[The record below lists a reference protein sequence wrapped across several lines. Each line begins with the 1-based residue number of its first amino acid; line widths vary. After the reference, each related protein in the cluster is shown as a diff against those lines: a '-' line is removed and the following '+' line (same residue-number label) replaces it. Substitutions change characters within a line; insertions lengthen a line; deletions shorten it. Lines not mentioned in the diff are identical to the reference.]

1 MKAILIIAHHCILPG
16 AYKGFEEILDKLH
29 HDLPGTRVAST
40 SLLDLENDLRTL
52 LREDV
57 ESVTLLPFLL
67 LNGQHAKNDVPRV
80 VAKLQAEFPQI
91 PISLLP
97 CLGDWKEF
105 ANMVVAGLCTAQ
117 IDERTDLRSYR
128 RKTKDK
134 YLSSLVSRLSS
145 KSSLFSVELN
155 LEGRNVLV
163 VGGGRIAL
171 RKVKTLLPTGARIT
185 VVAPQFDPEFDYL
198 RRENEASPLQTK
210 DERVSLKNDISLV
223 SRPTLVAMR
232 TKGLRPKCCPLSS
245 LVLEQRPYATD
256 DLRGVFMVFICT
268 DQPTVNAQ
276 VSNDARA
283 RRILVNN
290 ACDYLDG
297 DFIVPARMDFGENIA
312 VTVSTQGRAP
322 SLAKKLKQK
331 IQTEWAEGLEKE
343 ENAFFAQK

>member
-16 AYKGFEEILDKLH
+16 AYKGFEAILDRLH

-67 LNGQHAKNDVPRV
+67 LNGQHTKNDVPRV

-91 PISLLP
+91 PITLLP

-105 ANMVVAGLCTAQ
+105 ANMVVAGIRNAQ
-117 IDERTDLRSYR
+117 HEINSERDCFVEQSSPRN
-128 RKTKDK
+128 DK
-134 YLSSLVSRLSS
+134 SLDDNASSSHLGPRA
-145 KSSLFSVELN
+145 SSLFSIEVN
-155 LEGRNVLV
+155 LEGKNVLV

-185 VVAPQFDPEFDYL
+185 VVAPQFDPEF
-198 RRENEASPLQTK
+198 
-210 DERVSLKNDISLV
+210 SLV
-223 SRPTLVAMR
+223 SR
-232 TKGLRPKCCPLSS
+232 LSS
-245 LVLEQRPYATD
+245 LVLINRPYEPL
-256 DLRGVFMVFICT
+256 DLRGIFMVFICT
-268 DQPTVNAQ
+268 DQPAVNAQ

-331 IQTEWAEGLEKE
+331 IQAEWAEGLEQIE
-343 ENAFFAQK
+343 RDFS

>member
-16 AYKGFEEILDKLH
+16 AYKGFEEILDRLH

-57 ESVTLLPFLL
+57 ESVTLLPYLL
-67 LNGQHAKNDVPRV
+67 LNGQHTKNDVPRV

-91 PISLLP
+91 PITLLP

-105 ANMVVAGLCTAQ
+105 SSMVVAGVRNAQ
-117 IDERTDLRSYR
+117 IDERTPADAGYR
-128 RKTKDK
+128 RKTKENESSQK
-134 YLSSLVSRLSS
+134 NLSSLVSRPSS
-145 KSSLFSVELN
+145 NSNLFSIELN

-171 RKVKTLLPTGARIT
+171 RKVKTLIPTGAHIT
-185 VVAPQFDPEFDYL
+185 VVAPQFDPEFSAL
-198 RRENEASPLQTK
+198 CRHSERSEESSCFSNSASVEPSSIT
-210 DERVSLKNDISLV
+210 LK
-223 SRPTLVAMR
+223 
-232 TKGLRPKCCPLSS
+232 
-245 LVLEQRPYATD
+245 QRPYEPL
-256 DLRGVFMVFICT
+256 DLRCVFMVFICT
-268 DQPTVNAQ
+268 DQPAVNAQ

-331 IQTEWAEGLEKE
+331 IQTEWAEDLVQIEKDFKKE
-343 ENAFFAQK
+343 

>member
-1 MKAILIIAHHCILPG
+1 
-16 AYKGFEEILDKLH
+16 LH

-57 ESVTLLPFLL
+57 ESVTLLPYLL
-67 LNGQHAKNDVPRV
+67 LNGQHTKNDVPRV

-91 PISLLP
+91 PITLLP

-105 ANMVVAGLCTAQ
+105 SSMVVCGIRNAQ
-117 IDERTDLRSYR
+117 LDERTPAEASCR
-128 RKTKDK
+128 RKTKENNALVEENH
-134 YLSSLVSRLSS
+134 LSSLVSRLSS
-145 KSSLFSVELN
+145 KTSNLFSIELN

-171 RKVKTLLPTGARIT
+171 RKVKTLIPTGAHIT
-185 VVAPQFDPEFDYL
+185 VVAPQFDPEFETL
-198 RRENEASPLQTK
+198 KA
-210 DERVSLKNDISLV
+210 DEPSSITLK
-223 SRPTLVAMR
+223 
-232 TKGLRPKCCPLSS
+232 
-245 LVLEQRPYATD
+245 QRPYEPL
-256 DLRGVFMVFICT
+256 DLRCVFMVFICT
-268 DQPTVNAQ
+268 DQPAVNAQ

-331 IQTEWAEGLEKE
+331 IQTEWAEDLVQIEKDFKKE
-343 ENAFFAQK
+343 

>member
-16 AYKGFEEILDKLH
+16 AYKGFEGILDKLH

-52 LREDV
+52 LREDI

-67 LNGQHAKNDVPRV
+67 LNGQHTKNDVPRV

-91 PISLLP
+91 PITLLP

-105 ANMVVAGLCTAQ
+105 ASMVVAGVRNAQ
-117 IDERTDLRSYR
+117 IENPQSAVGATSYPKAPQERAH
-128 RKTKDK
+128 
-134 YLSSLVSRLSS
+134 SSN
-145 KSSLFSVELN
+145 LFSIELN

-171 RKVKTLLPTGARIT
+171 RKVKTLMPTGARIT
-185 VVAPQFDPEFDYL
+185 VVAPQFDPEF
-198 RRENEASPLQTK
+198 ENLSSKGDARPHTSHLIT
-210 DERVSLKNDISLV
+210 LKN
-223 SRPTLVAMR
+223 
-232 TKGLRPKCCPLSS
+232 
-245 LVLEQRPYATD
+245 RPYEPL
-256 DLRGVFMVFICT
+256 DLRGIFMVFICT
-268 DQPTVNAQ
+268 DKPDVNAL

-331 IQTEWAEGLEKE
+331 IQTEWAEGLEQVE
-343 ENAFFAQK
+343 RDFLH

>member
-52 LREDV
+52 LREDI

-91 PISLLP
+91 PITLLP

-105 ANMVVAGLCTAQ
+105 ANMVVSG
-117 IDERTDLRSYR
+117 LRSAQSETSAR
-128 RKTKDK
+128 H
-134 YLSSLVSRLSS
+134 SGPVPESRHTSK
-145 KSSLFSVELN
+145 KSSLFSIELN

-185 VVAPQFDPEFDYL
+185 VVAPQFDPEFS
-198 RRENEASPLQTK
+198 NVIASEAKQSI
-210 DERVSLKNDISLV
+210 VA
-223 SRPTLVAMR
+223 LVA
-232 TKGLRPKCCPLSS
+232 
-245 LVLEQRPYATD
+245 RPYATD

-268 DQPTVNAQ
+268 DKPAVNAQ

-331 IQTEWAEGLEKE
+331 IQTDWAEGLEQLERDFK
-343 ENAFFAQK
+343 

>member
-16 AYKGFEEILDKLH
+16 AYKGFEGILDKLH

-67 LNGQHAKNDVPRV
+67 LNGQHTKNDVPRV

-91 PISLLP
+91 PITLMP

-105 ANMVVAGLCTAQ
+105 AGMVVDGIRNAQ
-117 IDERTDLRSYR
+117 EPRSCAPSSSSATESRTSN
-128 RKTKDK
+128 
-134 YLSSLVSRLSS
+134 
-145 KSSLFSVELN
+145 LFSIELN

-171 RKVKTLLPTGARIT
+171 RKVKTLLPTGAHIT
-185 VVAPQFDPEFDYL
+185 VVAPQIDPEFTTIP
-198 RRENEASPLQTK
+198 SI
-210 DERVSLKNDISLV
+210 VLKN
-223 SRPTLVAMR
+223 
-232 TKGLRPKCCPLSS
+232 
-245 LVLEQRPYATD
+245 RPYEPL
-256 DLRGVFMVFICT
+256 DLRGIFMVFICT
-268 DQPTVNAQ
+268 DKPAVNAQ

-322 SLAKKLKQK
+322 SLAKKLKQH
-331 IQTEWAEGLEKE
+331 IQETWRDALEKIE
-343 ENAFFAQK
+343 REFK

>member
-16 AYKGFEEILDKLH
+16 AYKGFEGILDKLH

-67 LNGQHAKNDVPRV
+67 LNGQHTKNDVPRV

-91 PISLLP
+91 PITLMP

-105 ANMVVAGLCTAQ
+105 ADMVVAGIRNAQ
-117 IDERTDLRSYR
+117 VAHSQSTVGATSHLKAPQARAHASN
-128 RKTKDK
+128 
-134 YLSSLVSRLSS
+134 
-145 KSSLFSVELN
+145 LFSIELN

-171 RKVKTLLPTGARIT
+171 RKVKTLIPTGAHIT
-185 VVAPQFDPEFDYL
+185 VVAPQFDPEFNAFC
-198 RRENEASPLQTK
+198 RHSERSEESSQFSNSASAEL
-210 DERVSLKNDISLV
+210 SLSI
-223 SRPTLVAMR
+223 TL
-232 TKGLRPKCCPLSS
+232 K
-245 LVLEQRPYATD
+245 QRPYEPL

-268 DQPTVNAQ
+268 DKPDVNAQ

-331 IQTEWAEGLEKE
+331 IQAEWAEDLAKIEREFECK
-343 ENAFFAQK
+343 

>member
-57 ESVTLLPFLL
+57 ESVTLLPYLL
-67 LNGQHAKNDVPRV
+67 LNGQHSKNDVPRV
-80 VAKLQAEFPQI
+80 VAKLQEEFPQI
-91 PISLLP
+91 PITLLP

-105 ANMVVAGLCTAQ
+105 ADMVVAGIRNAQ
-117 IDERTDLRSYR
+117 VAHSQSTVGATSHLKAPQERAH
-128 RKTKDK
+128 
-134 YLSSLVSRLSS
+134 SSN
-145 KSSLFSVELN
+145 LFSVEVN
-155 LEGRNVLV
+155 LEGKNVLV

-185 VVAPQFDPEFDYL
+185 VVAPQFDPEF
-198 RRENEASPLQTK
+198 
-210 DERVSLKNDISLV
+210 SLV
-223 SRPTLVAMR
+223 SRPFGR
-232 TKGLRPKCCPLSS
+232 LRAGFSS
-245 LVLEQRPYATD
+245 LVLISRPYEPL
-256 DLRGVFMVFICT
+256 DLRGIFMVFICT
-268 DQPTVNAQ
+268 DQPAVNAQ

-331 IQTEWAEGLEKE
+331 IQAEWAEGLEQVE
-343 ENAFFAQK
+343 RDFLNS

>member
-57 ESVTLLPFLL
+57 ESVTLLPYLL
-67 LNGQHAKNDVPRV
+67 LNGQHSKNDVPRV

-91 PISLLP
+91 PITLLP

-105 ANMVVAGLCTAQ
+105 ADMVVAGIRNAQ
-117 IDERTDLRSYR
+117 LDERTPADAGYR
-128 RKTKDK
+128 RKTKENNGI
-134 YLSSLVSRLSS
+134 VEGNRLSS
-145 KSSLFSVELN
+145 KTSNLFSIELN

-171 RKVKTLLPTGARIT
+171 RKVKTLIPTGARIT
-185 VVAPQFDPEFDYL
+185 VVAQQFDPEFDAL
-198 RRENEASPLQTK
+198 KSGEPAEPASPIT
-210 DERVSLKNDISLV
+210 LKN
-223 SRPTLVAMR
+223 
-232 TKGLRPKCCPLSS
+232 
-245 LVLEQRPYATD
+245 RPYEPL
-256 DLRGVFMVFICT
+256 DLRGIFMVFICT
-268 DQPTVNAQ
+268 DQPAVNAQ

-331 IQTEWAEGLEKE
+331 IQTELAEGLEQVEREFGK
-343 ENAFFAQK
+343 

>member
-105 ANMVVAGLCTAQ
+105 SSMVVCGIRNAQ
-117 IDERTDLRSYR
+117 IENSQSTAGATPYPKAPQERAH
-128 RKTKDK
+128 
-134 YLSSLVSRLSS
+134 SSN
-145 KSSLFSVELN
+145 LFSIELN

-185 VVAPQFDPEFDYL
+185 VVAPQFDPEFSHVIA
-198 RRENEASPLQTK
+198 NGA
-210 DERVSLKNDISLV
+210 
-223 SRPTLVAMR
+223 
-232 TKGLRPKCCPLSS
+232 
-245 LVLEQRPYATD
+245 EQSMVTMFSRPYATD
-256 DLRGVFMVFICT
+256 DLRGIFMVFICT
-268 DQPTVNAQ
+268 DKPDVNAQ
-276 VSNDARA
+276 VSNDAHA

-331 IQTEWAEGLEKE
+331 VQTEWADSLKQLEKD
-343 ENAFFAQK
+343 FFSKK

>member
-16 AYKGFEEILDKLH
+16 AYKGFEEIMDKLH

-57 ESVTLLPFLL
+57 ESVTLLPYLL
-67 LNGQHAKNDVPRV
+67 LNGQHTKNDVPKV
-80 VAKLQAEFPQI
+80 VAHLQAEFPQI
-91 PISLLP
+91 PITLLP

-105 ANMVVAGLCTAQ
+105 ASMVVTGVRNAQ
-117 IDERTDLRSYR
+117 IENPQSAVGATSYPKAPQERAH
-128 RKTKDK
+128 
-134 YLSSLVSRLSS
+134 SSN
-145 KSSLFSVELN
+145 LFSIELN
-155 LEGRNVLV
+155 LEGKNVLV

-185 VVAPQFDPEFDYL
+185 VVAPQFDPEF
-198 RRENEASPLQTK
+198 AAIP
-210 DERVSLKNDISLV
+210 
-223 SRPTLVAMR
+223 
-232 TKGLRPKCCPLSS
+232 S
-245 LVLEQRPYATD
+245 LVLKNRPYEPL
-256 DLRGVFMVFICT
+256 DLRGIFMVFICT
-268 DQPTVNAQ
+268 DQPAVNAQ

-331 IQTEWAEGLEKE
+331 IQAEWAEELSQIERNFDK
-343 ENAFFAQK
+343 

>member
-16 AYKGFEEILDKLH
+16 AYKGFEGILDKLH

-67 LNGQHAKNDVPRV
+67 LNGQHTKNDVPRV
-80 VAKLQAEFPQI
+80 VAKLQEEFPQI
-91 PISLLP
+91 PITLMP

-105 ANMVVAGLCTAQ
+105 AGMVVNGIRKAQ
-117 IDERTDLRSYR
+117 EQRSCAPSSSSVAESRTSN
-128 RKTKDK
+128 
-134 YLSSLVSRLSS
+134 
-145 KSSLFSVELN
+145 LFSIELN

-171 RKVKTLLPTGARIT
+171 RKVKTLLPTGAHIT
-185 VVAPQFDPEFDYL
+185 VVAPQLDPEFTTIP
-198 RRENEASPLQTK
+198 SI
-210 DERVSLKNDISLV
+210 VLK
-223 SRPTLVAMR
+223 SRPYE
-232 TKGLRPKCCPLSS
+232 PL
-245 LVLEQRPYATD
+245 
-256 DLRGVFMVFICT
+256 DLRGIFMVFICT
-268 DQPTVNAQ
+268 DKPAVNAQ

-331 IQTEWAEGLEKE
+331 IQSEWAEGLEQVE
-343 ENAFFAQK
+343 RDFLH

>member
-16 AYKGFEEILDKLH
+16 AYKGFEEILDRLH

-57 ESVTLLPFLL
+57 ESVTLLPYLL
-67 LNGQHAKNDVPRV
+67 LNGQHTKNDVPRV
-80 VAKLQAEFPQI
+80 VAKLQADFPQI
-91 PISLLP
+91 PITLLP

-105 ANMVVAGLCTAQ
+105 SSMVVCGIRNAQ
-117 IDERTDLRSYR
+117 LDERTLAEASCR
-128 RKTKDK
+128 RKTKENNALVEENH
-134 YLSSLVSRLSS
+134 LSSLFSRLSS
-145 KSSLFSVELN
+145 KTSNLFSIELN

-171 RKVKTLLPTGARIT
+171 RKVKTLIPTGAHIT
-185 VVAPQFDPEFDYL
+185 VVAPQIDPEFETLKTGDKVPEL
-198 RRENEASPLQTK
+198 SRGAEASIT
-210 DERVSLKNDISLV
+210 LK
-223 SRPTLVAMR
+223 
-232 TKGLRPKCCPLSS
+232 K
-245 LVLEQRPYATD
+245 RPYEPL
-256 DLRGVFMVFICT
+256 DLRCVFMVFICT
-268 DQPTVNAQ
+268 DQPAVNAQ

-331 IQTEWAEGLEKE
+331 IQAEWAESLEQAE
-343 ENAFFAQK
+343 REFES

>member
-16 AYKGFEEILDKLH
+16 AYKGFEEILDQLH
-29 HDLPGTRVAST
+29 HDMPGTRVAST
-40 SLLDLENDLRTL
+40 SLLDLENDLRAL

-57 ESVTLLPFLL
+57 ESVTLLPYLL
-67 LNGQHAKNDVPRV
+67 LNGQHTKNDVPKV
-80 VAKLQAEFPQI
+80 VARLQAEFPEI
-91 PISLLP
+91 PITLLP

-105 ANMVVAGLCTAQ
+105 AGMVVSGIRNAQKENKKAHDQNGLAKS
-117 IDERTDLRSYR
+117 DN
-128 RKTKDK
+128 
-134 YLSSLVSRLSS
+134 LSDTLNVVASPVGAKQSISS
-145 KSSLFSVELN
+145 NSNFFSIELN

-185 VVAPQFDPEFDYL
+185 VVAPQFDPEFESLQSADKVAEL
-198 RRENEASPLQTK
+198 SRRAESASIT
-210 DERVSLKNDISLV
+210 LK
-223 SRPTLVAMR
+223 T
-232 TKGLRPKCCPLSS
+232 
-245 LVLEQRPYATD
+245 RPYEPL
-256 DLRGVFMVFICT
+256 DLRGIFMVFICT

-276 VSNDARA
+276 VSNDAHA

-331 IQTEWAEGLEKE
+331 IQAEWAEGLEQVEKE
-343 ENAFFAQK
+343 FYES

>member
-16 AYKGFEEILDKLH
+16 AYKGFEEILDQLH
-29 HDLPGTRVAST
+29 HDMPGTRVAST
-40 SLLDLENDLRTL
+40 SLLDLENDLRAL

-57 ESVTLLPFLL
+57 ESVTLLPYLL
-67 LNGQHAKNDVPRV
+67 LNGQHTKNDVPKV
-80 VAKLQAEFPQI
+80 VARLQAEYPQI
-91 PISLLP
+91 PITLLP

-105 ANMVVAGLCTAQ
+105 AGMVVSGISNAQKENKKAHDQNGLAKS
-117 IDERTDLRSYR
+117 DN
-128 RKTKDK
+128 
-134 YLSSLVSRLSS
+134 LSDTLNVVASPVGAKQSISS
-145 KSSLFSVELN
+145 NSNFFSIELN

-185 VVAPQFDPEFDYL
+185 VVAPQFDPEFESLQSADKVAEL
-198 RRENEASPLQTK
+198 SRRAESASIT
-210 DERVSLKNDISLV
+210 LK
-223 SRPTLVAMR
+223 T
-232 TKGLRPKCCPLSS
+232 
-245 LVLEQRPYATD
+245 RPYEPL
-256 DLRGVFMVFICT
+256 DLRCVFMVFICT

-276 VSNDARA
+276 VSNDAHA

-297 DFIVPARMDFGENIA
+297 DFIVPARMDFGQNIA

-331 IQTEWAEGLEKE
+331 IQAEWAEGLEQVEKE
-343 ENAFFAQK
+343 FYES

>member
-57 ESVTLLPFLL
+57 ESVTLLPYLL
-67 LNGQHAKNDVPRV
+67 LNGQHSKNDVPRV

-91 PISLLP
+91 PITLLP

-105 ANMVVAGLCTAQ
+105 ADMVVAGVRNAQ
-117 IDERTDLRSYR
+117 KPRTCAPSSS
-128 RKTKDK
+128 
-134 YLSSLVSRLSS
+134 SSLEPRTSN
-145 KSSLFSVELN
+145 LFSIEVN
-155 LEGRNVLV
+155 LEGKNVLV

-185 VVAPQFDPEFDYL
+185 VVAPQFDPEFH
-198 RRENEASPLQTK
+198 
-210 DERVSLKNDISLV
+210 SLV
-223 SRPTLVAMR
+223 PSAMSDEGS
-232 TKGLRPKCCPLSS
+232 KLKAQCS
-245 LVLEQRPYATD
+245 LLNRPYEPL
-256 DLRGVFMVFICT
+256 DLRGIFMVFICT
-268 DQPTVNAQ
+268 DQPAVNAQ

-331 IQTEWAEGLEKE
+331 IQAEWADGLEQIERNFSKT
-343 ENAFFAQK
+343 

>member
-16 AYKGFEEILDKLH
+16 AYKGFEEILDRLH

-57 ESVTLLPFLL
+57 ESVTLLPYLL
-67 LNGQHAKNDVPRV
+67 LNGQHTKNDVPRV

-91 PISLLP
+91 PITLLP

-105 ANMVVAGLCTAQ
+105 SSMVVCGIRNAQ
-117 IDERTDLRSYR
+117 LDERTPAEASCR
-128 RKTKDK
+128 RKTKENNA
-134 YLSSLVSRLSS
+134 LVEENRLSS
-145 KSSLFSVELN
+145 KTSNLFSIEIN

-171 RKVKTLLPTGARIT
+171 RKVKTLIPTGAHIT
-185 VVAPQFDPEFDYL
+185 VVAPQIDPEFETLKTGDKVPEL
-198 RRENEASPLQTK
+198 SRGAGASIT
-210 DERVSLKNDISLV
+210 LK
-223 SRPTLVAMR
+223 
-232 TKGLRPKCCPLSS
+232 K
-245 LVLEQRPYATD
+245 RPYEPL
-256 DLRGVFMVFICT
+256 DLRCVFMVFICT
-268 DQPTVNAQ
+268 DQPAVNAQ

-322 SLAKKLKQK
+322 SLAKNLKQK
-331 IQTEWAEGLEKE
+331 IQAEWAEDLVQIEREFGKS
-343 ENAFFAQK
+343 

>member
-16 AYKGFEEILDKLH
+16 AYKGFEEILDQLH
-29 HDLPGTRVAST
+29 HDMPGTRVAST
-40 SLLDLENDLRTL
+40 SLLDLENDLRAL

-57 ESVTLLPFLL
+57 ESVTLLPYLL
-67 LNGQHAKNDVPRV
+67 LNGQHTKNDVPKV
-80 VAKLQAEFPQI
+80 VARLQAEFPEI
-91 PISLLP
+91 PITLLP

-105 ANMVVAGLCTAQ
+105 AGMVVSGIRNAQKENKKTHDQNGLAKS
-117 IDERTDLRSYR
+117 DN
-128 RKTKDK
+128 
-134 YLSSLVSRLSS
+134 LSDTLNVVASPVGAKQSISS
-145 KSSLFSVELN
+145 NSNFFSIELN
-155 LEGRNVLV
+155 LEGKNVLV

-185 VVAPQFDPEFDYL
+185 VVAPQFDPEFESLQSADKVAEL
-198 RRENEASPLQTK
+198 SRRAESASIT
-210 DERVSLKNDISLV
+210 LK
-223 SRPTLVAMR
+223 T
-232 TKGLRPKCCPLSS
+232 
-245 LVLEQRPYATD
+245 RPYEPL
-256 DLRGVFMVFICT
+256 DLRGIFMVFICT

-297 DFIVPARMDFGENIA
+297 DFIVPARMDFGQNIA

-331 IQTEWAEGLEKE
+331 IQTEWAEGLEQVEKE
-343 ENAFFAQK
+343 FYES

>member
-16 AYKGFEEILDKLH
+16 AYKGFEEILDRLH
-29 HDLPGTRVAST
+29 HDMPGTRVAST

-57 ESVTLLPFLL
+57 ESVTLLPYLL
-67 LNGQHAKNDVPRV
+67 LNGQHTKNDVPKV
-80 VAKLQAEFPQI
+80 VARLQAEFPEI
-91 PISLLP
+91 PIILLP

-105 ANMVVAGLCTAQ
+105 AGMVVSGIRNAQKESKKAHDQNGLAKS
-117 IDERTDLRSYR
+117 DN
-128 RKTKDK
+128 
-134 YLSSLVSRLSS
+134 LSDTLNVVASPVGAKQSISS
-145 KSSLFSVELN
+145 NSNFFSIELN
-155 LEGRNVLV
+155 LEGKNVLV

-185 VVAPQFDPEFDYL
+185 VVAPQFDPEFD
-198 RRENEASPLQTK
+198 
-210 DERVSLKNDISLV
+210 SLDRK
-223 SRPTLVAMR
+223 TVAM
-232 TKGLRPKCCPLSS
+232 KN
-245 LVLEQRPYATD
+245 RPYEPL
-256 DLRGVFMVFICT
+256 DLRGIFMVFICT

-297 DFIVPARMDFGENIA
+297 DFIVPARMDFGQNIA

-331 IQTEWAEGLEKE
+331 IQTEWADGLEQVEKE
-343 ENAFFAQK
+343 FYEL

>member
-16 AYKGFEEILDKLH
+16 AYKGFETILDRLH
-29 HDLPGTRVAST
+29 HDMPGTRVAST

-67 LNGQHAKNDVPRV
+67 LNGQHSKNDVPRV

-91 PISLLP
+91 PITLLP
-97 CLGDWKEF
+97 CLGDWKDF
-105 ANMVVAGLCTAQ
+105 ADMVVAGIRNAQ
-117 IDERTDLRSYR
+117 SDLSQSAFGATPYPKAPQERAH
-128 RKTKDK
+128 
-134 YLSSLVSRLSS
+134 SSN
-145 KSSLFSVELN
+145 LFSIEVN
-155 LEGRNVLV
+155 LEGKNVLV

-185 VVAPQFDPEFDYL
+185 VVAPQFDPEFDAL
-198 RRENEASPLQTK
+198 KSGESASSIT
-210 DERVSLKNDISLV
+210 LKN
-223 SRPTLVAMR
+223 
-232 TKGLRPKCCPLSS
+232 
-245 LVLEQRPYATD
+245 RPYEPL
-256 DLRGVFMVFICT
+256 DLRGIFMVFICT
-268 DQPTVNAQ
+268 DQPAVNAQ

-322 SLAKKLKQK
+322 ALAKKLKQK
-331 IQTEWAEGLEKE
+331 IQTEWAEGLEQVERDFK
-343 ENAFFAQK
+343 

>member
-1 MKAILIIAHHCILPG
+1 MKAVLIIAHHCILPG

-57 ESVTLLPFLL
+57 ESVTLLPYLL
-67 LNGQHAKNDVPRV
+67 LNGQHAKNDVPKV
-80 VAKLQAEFPQI
+80 VARLQAEFPNI
-91 PISLLP
+91 PITLLP

-105 ANMVVAGLCTAQ
+105 SNMVVQGLRAAQ
-117 IDERTDLRSYR
+117 KSVTRAVETQ
-128 RKTKDK
+128 
-134 YLSSLVSRLSS
+134 SRANAPA
-145 KSSLFSVELN
+145 KSSNLFSIELD
-155 LEGRNVLV
+155 LEGKNVLV

-185 VVAPQFDPEFDYL
+185 VVAPQLDPEF
-198 RRENEASPLQTK
+198 EAF
-210 DERVSLKNDISLV
+210 DANVVSLKRRIYE
-223 SRPTLVAMR
+223 
-232 TKGLRPKCCPLSS
+232 PL
-245 LVLEQRPYATD
+245 
-256 DLRGVFMVFICT
+256 DLRCVFMVFICT
-268 DQPTVNAQ
+268 DQPAVNAQ

-331 IQTEWAEGLEKE
+331 IQAEWAEGL
-343 ENAFFAQK
+343 AQVERDFLH

>member
-1 MKAILIIAHHCILPG
+1 MNAVLIIAHHCILPG

-57 ESVTLLPFLL
+57 ESVTLLPYLL
-67 LNGQHAKNDVPRV
+67 LNGQHSKNDVPRV

-91 PISLLP
+91 PITLLP

-105 ANMVVAGLCTAQ
+105 ADMVVCGLRTAQ
-117 IDERTDLRSYR
+117 NDAAHCGSHSSSHASHSAPRTSNL
-128 RKTKDK
+128 
-134 YLSSLVSRLSS
+134 L
-145 KSSLFSVELN
+145 SVELN
-155 LEGRNVLV
+155 LDGRNVLV

-185 VVAPQFDPEFDYL
+185 VVAPQIDPEL
-198 RRENEASPLQTK
+198 
-210 DERVSLKNDISLV
+210 VSLASASASLDLC
-223 SRPTLVAMR
+223 TR
-232 TKGLRPKCCPLSS
+232 TYDP
-245 LVLEQRPYATD
+245 Q
-256 DLRGVFMVFICT
+256 DLRGISLVFICT
-268 DQPTVNAQ
+268 DKPAVNAQ

-290 ACDYLDG
+290 ACDYQDG

-322 SLAKKLKQK
+322 SLAKKLKQH
-331 IQTEWAEGLEKE
+331 IQETWCEDLEKIE
-343 ENAFFAQK
+343 REFK

>member
-16 AYKGFEEILDKLH
+16 AYKGFEEILDRLH

-57 ESVTLLPFLL
+57 ESVTLLPYLL
-67 LNGQHAKNDVPRV
+67 LNGQHTKNDVPRV

-91 PISLLP
+91 PITLLP

-105 ANMVVAGLCTAQ
+105 SSMVVAGVRSAQNACTCAPSSSWSHECGDR
-117 IDERTDLRSYR
+117 IHSERSH
-128 RKTKDK
+128 
-134 YLSSLVSRLSS
+134 SSN
-145 KSSLFSVELN
+145 LFSIELN

-171 RKVKTLLPTGARIT
+171 RKVKTLIPTGAHIT
-185 VVAPQFDPEFDYL
+185 VVAPQIDPEFETL
-198 RRENEASPLQTK
+198 KA
-210 DERVSLKNDISLV
+210 DEPSSITLK
-223 SRPTLVAMR
+223 
-232 TKGLRPKCCPLSS
+232 K
-245 LVLEQRPYATD
+245 RPYEPL
-256 DLRGVFMVFICT
+256 DLRCVFMVFICT
-268 DQPTVNAQ
+268 DQPAVNAQ

-331 IQTEWAEGLEKE
+331 IQTEWAEDLVQIEKDFKKE
-343 ENAFFAQK
+343 

>member
-16 AYKGFEEILDKLH
+16 AYKGFEEILDRLH

-57 ESVTLLPFLL
+57 ESVTLLPYLL
-67 LNGQHAKNDVPRV
+67 LNGQHSKNDVPKV
-80 VAKLQAEFPQI
+80 VARLQAEYPQI
-91 PISLLP
+91 PITLLP

-105 ANMVVAGLCTAQ
+105 ANMVVDGVRSAQ
-117 IDERTDLRSYR
+117 IGVCHSERSEESRVSLDPSTTPDSIAFGSRMTGSAQDDKKIERVHRSN
-128 RKTKDK
+128 
-134 YLSSLVSRLSS
+134 
-145 KSSLFSVELN
+145 LFSIELN

-185 VVAPQFDPEFDYL
+185 VVAPQFDPEFETLASVDKVSEL
-198 RRENEASPLQTK
+198 CRRAESASIT
-210 DERVSLKNDISLV
+210 LK
-223 SRPTLVAMR
+223 T
-232 TKGLRPKCCPLSS
+232 
-245 LVLEQRPYATD
+245 RPYEPL
-256 DLRGVFMVFICT
+256 DLRGIFMVFICT
-268 DQPTVNAQ
+268 DQPAVNAQ

-331 IQTEWAEGLEKE
+331 IQSEWAEELSQIERNFNK
-343 ENAFFAQK
+343 

>member
-57 ESVTLLPFLL
+57 ESVTLLPYLL
-67 LNGQHAKNDVPRV
+67 LNGQHSKNDVPRV

-91 PISLLP
+91 PITLLP

-105 ANMVVAGLCTAQ
+105 ADMVVAGIRNAQESRACAPSSWSHECGDRTHLECTY
-117 IDERTDLRSYR
+117 TSN
-128 RKTKDK
+128 
-134 YLSSLVSRLSS
+134 
-145 KSSLFSVELN
+145 LFSIEVN
-155 LEGRNVLV
+155 LEGKNVLV

-185 VVAPQFDPEFDYL
+185 VVAPQFDPEFDAL
-198 RRENEASPLQTK
+198 KSGEGADPSASIT
-210 DERVSLKNDISLV
+210 LKN
-223 SRPTLVAMR
+223 
-232 TKGLRPKCCPLSS
+232 
-245 LVLEQRPYATD
+245 RPYEPL
-256 DLRGVFMVFICT
+256 DLRGIFMVFICT
-268 DQPTVNAQ
+268 DKPVVNAQ

-322 SLAKKLKQK
+322 SLAKKLKQH
-331 IQTEWAEGLEKE
+331 IQETWRDALEKIE
-343 ENAFFAQK
+343 REFK

>member
-91 PISLLP
+91 PITLLP

-105 ANMVVAGLCTAQ
+105 ADMVVAGVRSAQ
-117 IDERTDLRSYR
+117 IDERTPAEAGYG
-128 RKTKDK
+128 RKTKENMSSQNN
-134 YLSSLVSRLSS
+134 LSSEPN
-145 KSSLFSVELN
+145 LFSIELN
-155 LEGRNVLV
+155 LEGKNVLV

-185 VVAPQFDPEFDYL
+185 VVAPQFDLEFEMLKSDNKVTEL
-198 RRENEASPLQTK
+198 CQRAASASPDASNLTP
-210 DERVSLKNDISLV
+210 L
-223 SRPTLVAMR
+223 TL
-232 TKGLRPKCCPLSS
+232 LN
-245 LVLEQRPYATD
+245 RPYEPL
-256 DLRGVFMVFICT
+256 DLRGIFMVFICT
-268 DQPTVNAQ
+268 DQPAVNAQ

-297 DFIVPARMDFGENIA
+297 DFIVPARMDFGDNIA

-331 IQTEWAEGLEKE
+331 IQSEWAEGLEE
-343 ENAFFAQK
+343 IERNFGN

>member
-16 AYKGFEEILDKLH
+16 AYKGFEGILDKLH

-52 LREDV
+52 LREDI

-67 LNGQHAKNDVPRV
+67 LNGQHSKNDVPRV

-91 PISLLP
+91 PITLMP

-105 ANMVVAGLCTAQ
+105 ASMVVAGVRNAQ
-117 IDERTDLRSYR
+117 IENPQSASGATSHPKAPQERAHTSN
-128 RKTKDK
+128 
-134 YLSSLVSRLSS
+134 
-145 KSSLFSVELN
+145 LFSIELN

-185 VVAPQFDPEFDYL
+185 VVAPQFDPEFTTIP
-198 RRENEASPLQTK
+198 SI
-210 DERVSLKNDISLV
+210 VLK
-223 SRPTLVAMR
+223 SRPYE
-232 TKGLRPKCCPLSS
+232 PL
-245 LVLEQRPYATD
+245 
-256 DLRGVFMVFICT
+256 DLRGIFMVFICT
-268 DQPTVNAQ
+268 DKPDINAQ

-331 IQTEWAEGLEKE
+331 IQTEWAEGLEQVE
-343 ENAFFAQK
+343 RDFLH

>member
-16 AYKGFEEILDKLH
+16 AYKGFEEIMDKLH

-57 ESVTLLPFLL
+57 ESVTLLPYLL
-67 LNGQHAKNDVPRV
+67 LNGQHTKNDVPKV
-80 VAKLQAEFPQI
+80 VAHLQAEFPQI
-91 PISLLP
+91 PITLLP

-105 ANMVVAGLCTAQ
+105 ADMVVAGVRNAQ
-117 IDERTDLRSYR
+117 IDERTPADAGYR
-128 RKTKDK
+128 RKTKENESCQNN
-134 YLSSLVSRLSS
+134 LSSLASPLSS
-145 KSSLFSVELN
+145 KPNLFSIELN
-155 LEGRNVLV
+155 LEGKNVLV

-185 VVAPQFDPEFDYL
+185 VVAPQFDPEFESL
-198 RRENEASPLQTK
+198 SSKGEARPQT
-210 DERVSLKNDISLV
+210 
-223 SRPTLVAMR
+223 
-232 TKGLRPKCCPLSS
+232 SS
-245 LVLEQRPYATD
+245 LVTLINRPYEPL
-256 DLRGVFMVFICT
+256 DLRGIFMVFICT
-268 DQPTVNAQ
+268 DQPAVNAQ

-331 IQTEWAEGLEKE
+331 IQAEWAEGLEQIE
-343 ENAFFAQK
+343 RDFN

>member
-1 MKAILIIAHHCILPG
+1 LPG
-16 AYKGFEEILDKLH
+16 AYKGFEEILDRLH

-57 ESVTLLPFLL
+57 ESVTLLPYLL
-67 LNGQHAKNDVPRV
+67 LNGQHSKNDVPRV

-91 PISLLP
+91 PITLLP

-105 ANMVVAGLCTAQ
+105 SSMVVCGIRNAQ
-117 IDERTDLRSYR
+117 IDERTPSE
-128 RKTKDK
+128 
-134 YLSSLVSRLSS
+134 SLVSRPSS
-145 KSSLFSVELN
+145 NSNLFSIELN

-171 RKVKTLLPTGARIT
+171 RKVKTLIPTGAHIT
-185 VVAPQFDPEFDYL
+185 VIAPQFDPEFEML
-198 RRENEASPLQTK
+198 KA
-210 DERVSLKNDISLV
+210 DEPSSITLK
-223 SRPTLVAMR
+223 
-232 TKGLRPKCCPLSS
+232 
-245 LVLEQRPYATD
+245 QRPYEPL
-256 DLRGVFMVFICT
+256 DLRCVFMVFICT
-268 DQPTVNAQ
+268 DQPAVNAQ

-331 IQTEWAEGLEKE
+331 IQTEWGDDLVQIEREFGK
-343 ENAFFAQK
+343 

>member
-16 AYKGFEEILDKLH
+16 AYKGFEEILDQLH
-29 HDLPGTRVAST
+29 HDMPGTRVAST

-57 ESVTLLPFLL
+57 ESVTLLPYLL
-67 LNGQHAKNDVPRV
+67 LNGQHTKNDVPKV
-80 VAKLQAEFPQI
+80 VARLQAEYPQI
-91 PISLLP
+91 PITLLP

-105 ANMVVAGLCTAQ
+105 AGMVVSGIRNAQKENKKAHDQNGLAKS
-117 IDERTDLRSYR
+117 DN
-128 RKTKDK
+128 
-134 YLSSLVSRLSS
+134 LSDTLNVVASPVGAKQSISS
-145 KSSLFSVELN
+145 NSNFFSIELN

-185 VVAPQFDPEFDYL
+185 VVAPQFDPEFESLQSADKVAEL
-198 RRENEASPLQTK
+198 SRRAESASIT
-210 DERVSLKNDISLV
+210 LK
-223 SRPTLVAMR
+223 T
-232 TKGLRPKCCPLSS
+232 
-245 LVLEQRPYATD
+245 RPYEPL
-256 DLRGVFMVFICT
+256 DLRGIFMVFICT
-268 DQPTVNAQ
+268 DQPTVNAR

-331 IQTEWAEGLEKE
+331 IQAEWAEGLEQVEKE
-343 ENAFFAQK
+343 FYES